1 MKKYIFILCVSI
13 LLLTACKSNEI
24 ESTFDKAPAEAL
36 AVEFLNKLY
45 TIEDNTDYE
54 QAVAN
59 MSLDGQGEALTFGY
73 DVLCSED
80 AMWEAVSFHFL
91 FREVAFD
98 KNFTMSLNTCEIS
111 ETSSSMADGS
121 LLNEFTT
128 VAYSYE
134 IELLLTYED
143 ESTEVINVDGNM
155 NVKYIEDQWKVYAFG
170 ENVYHELWRNH
181 HKR

>member
-1 MKKYIFILCVSI
+1 MKKLGIFLFV
-13 LLLTACKSNEI
+13 LLGLFTACKSNEKE
-24 ESTFDKAPAEAL
+24 ESFDKAPAEAL

-59 MSLDGQGEALTFGY
+59 MSLDAQGEVLTFGY
-73 DVLCSED
+73 DALCSEH

-98 KNFTMSLNTCEIS
+98 KNFTMSLNKCEVT

-128 VAYSYE
+128 VAYSFD

-143 ESTEVINVDGNM
+143 ESTEIINVDGNM
-155 NVKYIEDQWKVYAFG
+155 NLKYMEDQWKVYAFG
-170 ENVYHELWRNH
+170 ESVYHELWRNH